1 MICYR
6 RFGHNEGDEPAFT
19 QPRMYK
25 AIRNHPSVRQIY
37 GDQLVS
43 EGVMTAGEAKAII
56 DDNLSYLEKEFEAG
70 TGYRPNKADWL
81 EGSWSGF
88 RTAHGEA
95 RRGDTSV
102 TQDEIASVAAAMT
115 TVPEGLTINSKL
127 QRIIDGRRKA
137 IDAGEGIDWAT
148 AEQLAFGTLLI
159 EGMGVRLRDR
169 IVVAGHFPSAM
180 LSLSIRRPM
189 KGIHR

>member
-1 MICYR
+1 MSTDDVEAVVHVARIATEFRQKFNTDVLDMICYR

-102 TQDEIASVAAAMT
+102 TQDEIASVATAMT
-115 TVPEGLTINSKL
+115 TVPEGLSINSNCSGSSMAAARRSMQVRGL
-127 QRIIDGRRKA
+127 TGRPPNS
-137 IDAGEGIDWAT
+137 WL
-148 AEQLAFGTLLI
+148 LA
-159 EGMGVRLRDR
+159 
-169 IVVAGHFPSAM
+169 HC
-180 LSLSIRRPM
+180 
-189 KGIHR
+189 